1 MISIAKEVE
10 ATFKENPNV
19 VNMTLH
25 ELAIFFMVQGE
36 LRYSLLRETLQNKSN
51 YFAMRLKEADKEAYA
66 KAKEEWDKAA
76 SGPSSIDKIGSL

>member
-10 ATFKENPNV
+10 ATFKENPDV
-19 VNMTLH
+19 VNMTLQ

-36 LRYSLLRETLQNKSN
+36 LRYSLLRETLNNKAD

-66 KAKEEWDKAA
+66 KAKEEWEKATA
-76 SGPSSIDKIGSL
+76 GPSNETKLGSL